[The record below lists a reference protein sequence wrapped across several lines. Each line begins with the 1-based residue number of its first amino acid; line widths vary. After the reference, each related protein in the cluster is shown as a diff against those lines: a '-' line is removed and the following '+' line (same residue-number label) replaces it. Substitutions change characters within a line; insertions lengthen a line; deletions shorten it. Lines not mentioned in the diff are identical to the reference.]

1 MARIRLGSLI
11 REGSRSGTVVA
22 HRPGGMVDV
31 RFDDVTWIERR
42 PEKNLMR
49 RNPAPDYYDLA
60 KEQFRRQQ
68 MAIYES
74 QLKRGL
80 SDEEAWQSSF
90 AIATRQGQKYGW
102 LKPGTQE
109 PTAKGRRGAKQKLK
123 TADAREKRQRYEQ
136 ELSRRRKSGTYRIVP
151 ERHGSETWFIVQPG
165 GKYFKGKGGMRR
177 AKDYVAALIE
187 EQVHGNPRDTRRL
200 SERGAG
206 AYRQLG
212 SLPKT
217 ARDLL
222 PRARALGRKRG
233 GLVKK
238 LLAVPPS
245 KKQKFQIQRARLTRQ
260 IEDVDE
266 DFKALLKK
274 VSYGIGEDERAVQ
287 RSLTTLHR
295 EFVAANN
302 KASGQ
307 SRLNPRRKR
316 TRDIYKAGETPRFLD
331 ARSGS
336 RPPEMAPFLAR
347 SREERGKRWTYT
359 FAWEGRSRK
368 IPRILKAANERE
380 GYGARFR
387 KVRNVTNVVW
397 KEHPYANVGRYGL
410 VQVSKR
416 PSVWRVYDNE
426 KKQTLG
432 GIYSGPTGKR
442 DAEKALA
449 RRQAKA
455 KKEFVELVGD
465 RITAFS
471 TTSESRARLLQ
482 EMLVQENV
490 NFDVKFKWGR
500 IPKRLAPKPK
510 KPKGGDLDE
519 LWALMMAT

>member
-1 MARIRLGSLI
+1 
-11 REGSRSGTVVA
+11 
-22 HRPGGMVDV
+22 
-31 RFDDVTWIERR
+31 
-42 PEKNLMR
+42 
-49 RNPAPDYYDLA
+49 
-60 KEQFRRQQ
+60 

-151 ERHGSETWFIVQPG
+151 ERHGSETWFVVQPG

-187 EQVHGNPRDTRRL
+187 EQVHGNPAPPPVAPAASAAAGAPGTVLLVLSGERRGALPAGTERYPTLEMTFTRRDGGYDEARRFAAMAHRLNPLWKEAAIFSLPDVEMVWHQRWNPRDTRRL

-222 PRARALGRKRG
+222 PRARSLGQKRG
-233 GLVKK
+233 GLVKT

-274 VSYGIGEDERAVQ
+274 ASYGIGE
-287 RSLTTLHR
+287 
-295 EFVAANN
+295 
-302 KASGQ
+302 
-307 SRLNPRRKR
+307 
-316 TRDIYKAGETPRFLD
+316 
-331 ARSGS
+331 
-336 RPPEMAPFLAR
+336 
-347 SREERGKRWTYT
+347 
-359 FAWEGRSRK
+359 
-368 IPRILKAANERE
+368 
-380 GYGARFR
+380 
-387 KVRNVTNVVW
+387 NVVPDRVDSDLLRPLVRMRVHRAEGPNSRW
-397 KEHPYANVGRYGL
+397 LPLFSGDSDGRWARMLGL
-410 VQVSKR
+410 
-416 PSVWRVYDNE
+416 
-426 KKQTLG
+426 
-432 GIYSGPTGKR
+432 SG
-442 DAEKALA
+442 E
-449 RRQAKA
+449 
-455 KKEFVELVGD
+455 V
-465 RITAFS
+465 
-471 TTSESRARLLQ
+471 RA
-482 EMLVQENV
+482 
-490 NFDVKFKWGR
+490 
-500 IPKRLAPKPK
+500 
-510 KPKGGDLDE
+510 
-519 LWALMMAT
+519 